1 MKRFFARHRILRI
14 ALELT
19 LLMGASICL
28 FDALFSMLPAS
39 FISLLDDGRGSAHL
53 LLFVPVGF
61 LLIYLYLKRVLS
73 VFIRQAGLAGVSGAV
88 PLGVK
93 VALDTLTPGVV
104 LIAPRGEIL
113 LANRTFRSMN
123 PNGDEAI
130 EGRSINELDWFVA
143 PISTPVPVQPTGT
156 AAVPVTVA
164 SGAATASAV
173 ASADNEFPWQTVIR
187 TNQGLLRKS
196 VSVKR
201 ANGKVQEL
209 VLNCSSINDEFGI
222 SRGCIIS
229 VDDVTLLSNAK
240 IAIVQAMKNLK
251 LSAEQIQ
258 RQNVELQKHANLDPM
273 TGCLNRRAFFSVAD
287 PLFRKLQANGGV
299 LFCIMLD
306 IDHFKLVNDRHG
318 HSVGDLVIQQ
328 VANTVHRSLRPTD
341 LFCRYGGE
349 EFCLLLDGG
358 EPDGVLVAERI
369 RERVEREGGLG
380 VRSVPG
386 MRVTSSFGV
395 SAIGLGTPVATLKD
409 LIDLAD
415 AALYES
421 KRKGRN
427 QVTFADHALQVAGG
441 NH

>member
-1 MKRFFARHRILRI
+1 MKAFFARHRVLRI

-19 LLMGASICL
+19 ALMAASVCL
-28 FDALFSMLPAS
+28 FDALFSLLP
-39 FISLLDDGRGSAHL
+39 GRLVSGLQLRAGDSRHL

-61 LLIYLYLKRVLS
+61 LLLYLYLKRVLA
-73 VFIRQAGLAGVSGAV
+73 VFNRQASLAGVSGAV
-88 PLGVK
+88 PQGVK
-93 VALDTLTPGVV
+93 AALDTLTPGV
-104 LIAPRGEIL
+104 LLLAPRGEIL
-113 LANRTFRSMN
+113 LANRAFRALN
-123 PNGDEAI
+123 PHGDDAV
-130 EGRSINELDWFVA
+130 EGRSVSELDWFAA
-143 PISTPVPVQPTGT
+143 PVGSD
-156 AAVPVTVA
+156 AE
-164 SGAATASAV
+164 
-173 ASADNEFPWQTVIR
+173 EFPWQTVIR
-187 TNQGLLRKS
+187 TNQGMLRKT
-196 VSVKR
+196 VSIKR
-201 ANGKVQEL
+201 PNGKLQEL

-222 SRGCIIS
+222 SRGCIVS
-229 VDDVTLLSNAK
+229 VDDVTLLSNARV
-240 IAIVQAMKNLK
+240 AIVQAMKNLK
-251 LSAEQIQ
+251 LSGEQIQ
-258 RQNVELQKHANLDPM
+258 RQNLELQKHANLDPM
-273 TGCLNRRAFFSVAD
+273 TGCLNRRAFFSVAE
-287 PLFRKLQANGGV
+287 PLFRKSLGNGGV

-328 VANTVHRSLRPTD
+328 VANTVHRSLRPSD

-358 EPDGVLVAERI
+358 DPDGVLVAERI
-369 RERVEREGGLG
+369 RERIEREGGLG

-395 SAIGLGTPVATLKD
+395 SAIGLGTPVDTLKD

-427 QVTFADHALQVAGG
+427 QVTFADHAQQVAGG